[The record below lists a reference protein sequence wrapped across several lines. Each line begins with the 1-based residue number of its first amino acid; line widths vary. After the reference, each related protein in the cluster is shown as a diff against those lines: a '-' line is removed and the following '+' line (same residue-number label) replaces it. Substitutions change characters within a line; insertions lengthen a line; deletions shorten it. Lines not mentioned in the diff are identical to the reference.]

1 MNKIVTFLL
10 STIKNGSAAYKK
22 SITIPYSRNSLDL
35 CDLLYKNGYITGF
48 RHLNN
53 KIEVGLKYL
62 GKAPNII
69 KITLYS
75 KPGRKLYLSC
85 DQLLE
90 KYSLND
96 FVVISTKYGFL
107 TIIDAY
113 QMRVGGQIICKIN

>member
-10 STIKNGSAAYKK
+10 STIKNGNTCYKK
-22 SITIPYSRNSLDL
+22 NITVPYSKNSLNL

-53 KIEVGLKYL
+53 KIEVSLKYL
-62 GKAPNII
+62 GKAPNIL
-69 KITLYS
+69 KVTFYS
-75 KPGRKLYLSC
+75 KSGRRLYFSC

-96 FVVISTKYGFL
+96 FVIVSTKYGFL

>member
-1 MNKIVTFLL
+1 MNKIITFLL
-10 STIKNGSAAYKK
+10 STIKNGSAQYKK
-22 SITIPYSRNSLDL
+22 NITIPYSKNSLNL
-35 CDLLYKNGYITGF
+35 CDLLYKNGYITSF

-53 KIEVGLKYL
+53 KIDVSLKYL
-62 GKAPNII
+62 EKTPNII

-75 KPGRKLYLSC
+75 KPGRRLYLSC

-90 KYSLND
+90 KYSLQD
-96 FVVISTKYGFL
+96 FVIVSTKYGFL